1 MILHCSCG
9 KKWSL
14 KDNLARPGMKVACRS
29 CQNPLF
35 VPESDSSELEAARHR
50 IEALE
55 EANEALRSELSQAVE
70 ARILE
75 IQRLHKAYALK
86 ELEPSSGEEEGHFH
100 RDLNGFL
107 SSWAGSI
114 LHLQERLGAISGAG
128 EREEEVLIEDEV
140 SPENDLEETVSDPQ
154 DGETNIRPSRK
165 PGKR

>member
-14 KDNLARPGMKVACRS
+14 KDNIARPGMKVACRA

-35 VPESDSSELEAARHR
+35 VPESDSPELEAARHR
-50 IEALE
+50 IEELE

-86 ELEPSSGEEEGHFH
+86 ESDSSSGEEEGHFH

-107 SSWAGSI
+107 SSWSASI
-114 LHLQERLGAISGAG
+114 LHLQERLGAISGAD
-128 EREEEVLIEDEV
+128 ELEEEVLIEDEV
-140 SPENDLEETVSDPQ
+140 SPDNDLEETVSDPQ
-154 DGETNIRPSRK
+154 DGKTNILPSRK